1 MSELVAITD
10 LHLGDRD
17 PENGSVLTSPKV
29 RQTFANVLGE
39 LVGWTIDTLVITGD
53 LFEVCVPS
61 RTVKQDLLH
70 ETTCFGLYNST
81 VEDAGAF
88 FAELGKV
95 IDINQLVWVPG
106 NHDFVLYRRICGNG
120 SLVRP
125 RKLREDAIW
134 RQDAELARLFGSE
147 ISNIVA
153 SFPNYVRECSAGWP
167 LAIFT
172 HGHLFD
178 NQVLKPTAGFLKALG
193 LTLETGHLWDPIPE
207 NIDTDGGSW
216 TKKLVELTNHRVF
229 EIWPQNLNLV
239 AEAVY
244 DYVLRRNTRVFCADR
259 PEKPMVRLI
268 KQAFEKINPSSSL
281 RGRLGWYLD
290 NTLVD
295 IAPVVPLGGDKL
307 LLGSDKPP
315 LHSFF
320 VCGHTHDPGAWL
332 HESFDGL
339 TFEIYDLGGW
349 TMDAAKNRDN
359 VPHTHA
365 IVWNHFPGAP
375 YCYALNVGKP

>member
-17 PENGSVLTSPKV
+17 KENGSVLTSPEV
-29 RQTFANVLGE
+29 RRTFANVLGE

-61 RTVKQDLLH
+61 RTVEQDLLR

-88 FAELGKV
+88 FVELGKV
-95 IDINQLVWVPG
+95 IDIDRLVWVPG
-106 NHDFVLYRRICGNG
+106 NHDFSLHCRICGTGN
-120 SLVRP
+120 LIRP
-125 RKLREDAIW
+125 CKLRESGIW
-134 RQDAELARLFGSE
+134 LEDAELARLFGSD
-147 ISNIVA
+147 IPNIVA
-153 SFPNYVRECSAGWP
+153 SFPNYVHECQAGWP

-178 NQVLKPTAGFLKALG
+178 RQVLMPDACFLKALG
-193 LTLETGHLWDPIPE
+193 LALETGHLWDPIPE
-207 NIDTDGGSW
+207 NIGTDGGSW
-216 TKKLVELTNHRVF
+216 IAKLVKLTNHRVLD
-229 EIWPQNLNLV
+229 IWPQNLNLV

-259 PEKPMVRLI
+259 SEKPGSLHLKAI
-268 KQAFEKINPSSSL
+268 FGAIDLSSSL
-281 RGRLGWYLD
+281 RGHLGWYLD

-295 IAPVVPLGGDKL
+295 IAPVVPLWGG
-307 LLGSDKPP
+307 KPS
-315 LHSFF
+315 HSFF
-320 VCGHTHDPGAWL
+320 VCGHTHDAGIWL
-332 HESFDGL
+332 HESLDGL
-339 TFEIYDLGGW
+339 IFEIYDLGGW
-349 TMDAAKNRDN
+349 TTDAAKNRHN

-365 IVWNHFPGAP
+365 LVWEHFPGTP
-375 YCYALNVGKP
+375 NCYVLNVGKP

>member
-17 PENGSVLTSPKV
+17 PQNGSVLTSPDV
-29 RQTFANVLGE
+29 RRTFANVLGE
-39 LVGWTIDTLVITGD
+39 VVGWTIDTLVITGD

-70 ETTCFGLYNST
+70 ETTCYGLYNST
-81 VEDAGAF
+81 VNDAGAF

-95 IDINQLVWVPG
+95 MDINKLVWVPG
-106 NHDFVLYRRICGNG
+106 NHDFALHRRICGAG

-125 RKLREDAIW
+125 RKLRENEIW
-134 RQDAELARLFGSE
+134 LEDAELARLFGTD
-147 ISNIVA
+147 IPNIVA
-153 SFPNYVRECSAGWP
+153 SFPNYVHECTAGWP
-167 LAIFT
+167 LVLFT

-178 NQVLKPTAGFLKALG
+178 KQVLNPDANMLRTLG

-207 NIDTDGGSW
+207 DIASGGGSW
-216 TKKLVELTNHRVF
+216 TAKLVELTNHRVSD
-229 EIWPQNLNLV
+229 IWPQNLSLV

-259 PEKPMVRLI
+259 PDKPMFKLI
-268 KQAFEKINPSSSL
+268 KPAFGTLDPSSDS

-290 NTLVD
+290 NSLVD
-295 IAPVVPLGGDKL
+295 IAPVVPMWGN
-307 LLGSDKPP
+307 KPE
-315 LHSFF
+315 HSFF
-320 VCGHTHDPGAWL
+320 VCGHTHDAGAWL
-332 HESFDGL
+332 HQSLDGL
-339 TFEIYDLGGW
+339 TFEIYDVGGW
-349 TMDAAKNRDN
+349 TTDAAKNRDN

-365 IVWNHFPGAP
+365 LVWDRFPGTP
-375 YCYALNVGKP
+375 SCYALNVGKP